1 MLHSHSYFTG
11 DLSFLIESSNQTA
24 LKTANQAIT
33 MQNNTTN
40 LTHKRVLGV
49 AIPIVLA
56 NATIPIL
63 GAVDTAVVGQ
73 LGLAVPIGAVGIG
86 AIIITAIYWL
96 FGFLRMGTT
105 GLTAQ
110 AIGSGDKSETSALLV
125 RGIIIGLVAGLILII
140 TQVPL
145 FLGALQLSPASI
157 EVEGLAQ
164 KYLEIRVYSAPAAIA
179 LFGITGWL
187 IAKEKTR
194 EVLLLQLALNGINIV
209 LDLVF
214 VLKLGWGVEGVAI
227 ATLIAEWSGL
237 IFGLWLAREGF
248 NNGYWKNWVQIFD
261 RARLVKMA
269 KVNSDIMIRSIL
281 LEIAFVSFLF
291 LGSSFDDAT
300 LAANQV
306 LIQFLN
312 ITAYAL
318 DGFAFAAE
326 ALVGQAL
333 GAKNRQLFRK
343 SVVMT
348 SQWGVGSVI
357 LMALAFFV
365 FGNNIINIMTTAEDV
380 RAVSYVYLPWMVLAP
395 LAGVAAWM
403 LDGIFIGATRTAD
416 MRNMM
421 FISFCIYL
429 IALALLLPAYGNHG
443 LWASLIIF
451 SIARGVTLGF
461 KYPALEGSI
470 DLK

>member
-1 MLHSHSYFTG
+1 
-11 DLSFLIESSNQTA
+11 
-24 LKTANQAIT
+24 
-33 MQNNTTN
+33 MQNNSTA
-40 LTHKRVLGV
+40 LSHKRVLGV

-73 LGLAVPIGAVGIG
+73 LGLAAPIGAVGIG

-110 AIGSGDKSETSALLV
+110 AIGSGDQPETSALLV
-125 RGIIIGLVAGLILII
+125 RGIIIGVVAGLILII
-140 TQVPL
+140 TQVPV

-157 EVEGLAQ
+157 EVEDLAQ
-164 KYLEIRVYSAPAAIA
+164 KYLQIRVYSAPAAIA

-194 EVLLLQLALNGINIV
+194 EVLLLQLALNGINIT

-237 IFGLWLAREGF
+237 LFGLWLAREGF

-261 RARLVKMA
+261 RVRLIQMA

-281 LEIAFVSFLF
+281 LEIGFVSFLF

-333 GAKNRQLFRK
+333 GAKNRPLFRRA
-343 SVVMT
+343 VVMT
-348 SQWGVGSVI
+348 SQWGLGSVI

-365 FGNNIINIMTTAEDV
+365 FGNSIINVMTTAEDV
-380 RAVSYVYLPWMVLAP
+380 RTVSYEYLPWMVAAP

-421 FISFCIYL
+421 FISFCVYL
-429 IALALLLPAYGNHG
+429 IALAILLPIYGNHG

-461 KYPALEGSI
+461 KYPALEASA

>member
-1 MLHSHSYFTG
+1 
-11 DLSFLIESSNQTA
+11 
-24 LKTANQAIT
+24 
-33 MQNNTTN
+33 
-40 LTHKRVLGV
+40 V

-110 AIGSGDKSETSALLV
+110 AIGSGDKPETSALLV
-125 RGIIIGLVAGLILII
+125 RGVIIGFTAGLILII
-140 TQVPL
+140 AQVPI
-145 FLGALQLSPASI
+145 FLGALQLSPASM
-157 EVEGLAQ
+157 EVESLAQ
-164 KYLEIRVYSAPAAIA
+164 KYLQIRVYSAPAAIA

-194 EVLLLQLALNGINIV
+194 AVLLLQLVLNGINIA

-248 NNGYWKNWVQIFD
+248 NNGYWKNWLQIFD
-261 RARLVKMA
+261 RARLMQMA

-281 LEIAFVSFLF
+281 LEISFVSFLF

-333 GAKNRQLFRK
+333 GAKNRPLFRRA
-343 SVVMT
+343 VVMT
-348 SQWGVGSVI
+348 SQWGLGSVI

-365 FGNNIINIMTTAEDV
+365 FGNSIINIMTTAQDV
-380 RAVSYVYLPWMVLAP
+380 RTVGYEYLPWMVIAP

-421 FISFCIYL
+421 FISFCVYL
-429 IALALLLPAYGNHG
+429 IALAILLPKYDNHG

-451 SIARGVTLGF
+451 SLARGITLGF
-461 KYPALEGSI
+461 KYPRLEASVGPN
-470 DLK
+470 

>member
-1 MLHSHSYFTG
+1 M
-11 DLSFLIESSNQTA
+11 
-24 LKTANQAIT
+24 
-33 MQNNTTN
+33 
-40 LTHKRVLGV
+40 

-110 AIGSGDKSETSALLV
+110 AIGSGDKPETSALLV
-125 RGIIIGLVAGLILII
+125 RGVIIGFTAGLILII
-140 TQVPL
+140 AQVPI
-145 FLGALQLSPASI
+145 FLGALQLSPASM
-157 EVEGLAQ
+157 EVESLAQ
-164 KYLEIRVYSAPAAIA
+164 KYLQIRVYSAPAAIA

-194 EVLLLQLALNGINIV
+194 AVLLLQLVLNGINIA

-248 NNGYWKNWVQIFD
+248 NNGYWKNWLQIFD
-261 RARLVKMA
+261 RVRLIQMA

-281 LEIAFVSFLF
+281 LEISFVSFLF

-333 GAKNRQLFRK
+333 GAKNRPLFRRA
-343 SVVMT
+343 VVMT
-348 SQWGVGSVI
+348 SQWGLGSVI

-365 FGNNIINIMTTAEDV
+365 FGNSIINIMTTAQDV
-380 RAVSYVYLPWMVLAP
+380 RTVGYEYLPWMVIAP

-429 IALALLLPAYGNHG
+429 IALAILLPKYGNHG

-451 SIARGVTLGF
+451 SLARGITLGF
-461 KYPALEGSI
+461 KYPRLEASVGPN
-470 DLK
+470 

>member
-1 MLHSHSYFTG
+1 
-11 DLSFLIESSNQTA
+11 
-24 LKTANQAIT
+24 
-33 MQNNTTN
+33 MQKNTTN

-125 RGIIIGLVAGLILII
+125 RGIIIGLVAGLILFIA
-140 TQVPL
+140 QVPL

-164 KYLEIRVYSAPAAIA
+164 KYLQIRVYSAPAAIA

-194 EVLLLQLALNGINIV
+194 EVLLLQLLLNGINII

-214 VLKLGWGVEGVAI
+214 VLELGWGVEGVAI
-227 ATLIAEWSGL
+227 ATVIAEWSGL

-261 RARLVKMA
+261 RARLIKMA
-269 KVNSDIMIRSIL
+269 RVNSDIMIRSIL
-281 LEIAFVSFLF
+281 LEIGFVSFLF

-333 GAKNRQLFRK
+333 GAKNRLLFRR
-343 SVVMT
+343 SVVIT

-357 LMALAFFV
+357 LMALAFYV
-365 FGNNIINIMTTAEDV
+365 FGESIIKVMTTAEDV
-380 RAVSYVYLPWMVLAP
+380 RLVSYDYLPWMVLAP

-403 LDGIFIGATRTAD
+403 LDGVFIGATRTAD

-421 FISFCIYL
+421 FVSFCIYV
-429 IALALLLPAYGNHG
+429 IALALLLPKYGNHG

-451 SIARGVTLGF
+451 SIARGITLGL
-461 KYPALEGSI
+461 KYPKLEASAGPN
-470 DLK
+470 

>member
-1 MLHSHSYFTG
+1 
-11 DLSFLIESSNQTA
+11 
-24 LKTANQAIT
+24 
-33 MQNNTTN
+33 MQNNSTA
-40 LTHKRVLGV
+40 LSHKRVLGV

-125 RGIIIGLVAGLILII
+125 RGIIIGVVAGLILII
-140 TQVPL
+140 TQVPV

-157 EVEGLAQ
+157 EVEDLAQ
-164 KYLEIRVYSAPAAIA
+164 KYLQIRVYSAPAAIA

-194 EVLLLQLALNGINIV
+194 AVLLLQLVLNGINIV

-237 IFGLWLAREGF
+237 IFGLWLVREGF
-248 NNGYWKNWVQIFD
+248 NNSYWKNWAQIFD
-261 RARLVKMA
+261 RVRLVQMA
-269 KVNSDIMIRSIL
+269 KVNGDIMIRSIL
-281 LEIAFVSFLF
+281 LEIGFVSFLF
-291 LGSSFDDAT
+291 LGSSFNDAT
-300 LAANQV
+300 LAANQI
-306 LIQFLN
+306 LIQFLS
-312 ITAYAL
+312 ITVHAL

-326 ALVGQAL
+326 TLVGQAL
-333 GAKNRQLFRK
+333 GAKNRPLFRRA
-343 SVVMT
+343 VVMT
-348 SQWGVGSVI
+348 SQWGLGTVI
-357 LMALAFFV
+357 LMALSFFV
-365 FGNNIINIMTTAEDV
+365 FGNSIINIMTTAEDV
-380 RAVSYVYLPWMVLAP
+380 RTVSYEYLPWMVAAP

-421 FISFCIYL
+421 FISFCVYL
-429 IALALLLPAYGNHG
+429 VALAILLPIYGNHG

-461 KYPALEGSI
+461 KYPALEASA
-470 DLK
+470 D

>member
-1 MLHSHSYFTG
+1 
-11 DLSFLIESSNQTA
+11 
-24 LKTANQAIT
+24 

-110 AIGSGDKSETSALLV
+110 AIGSVDKSETSALLV

-140 TQVPL
+140 AQVPL

-164 KYLEIRVYSAPAAIA
+164 KYLQIRVYSAPAAIA

-194 EVLLLQLALNGINIV
+194 AVLILQLLLNGINII

-227 ATLIAEWSGL
+227 ATVIAEWSGL

-261 RARLVKMA
+261 RTRLVQMA

-281 LEIAFVSFLF
+281 LEIGFVSFLF

-333 GAKNRQLFRK
+333 GAKNRQIFRK
-343 SVVMT
+343 SAVMT

-403 LDGIFIGATRTAD
+403 LDGIFIGATRTTD

-421 FISFCIYL
+421 FISFCVYL
-429 IALALLLPAYGNHG
+429 IALALLLPSYGNHG

>member
-1 MLHSHSYFTG
+1 MNP
-11 DLSFLIESSNQTA
+11 SST
-24 LKTANQAIT
+24 K
-33 MQNNTTN
+33 

-63 GAVDTAVVGQ
+63 GAVDTGVVGQ
-73 LGLAVPIGAVGIG
+73 MGLAAPIGAVGIG
-86 AIIITAIYWL
+86 AIIISAIYWL

-110 AIGSGDKSETSALLV
+110 AIGSNDHSETSALLV
-125 RGIIIGLVAGLILII
+125 RGILIGLGAGLVLIM
-140 TQVPL
+140 TQIPL
-145 FLGALQLSPASI
+145 FSAALGVAPASF
-157 EVEGLAQ
+157 EVESLAQ
-164 KYLEIRVYSAPAAIA
+164 EYLKIRVYSAPAAIA
-179 LFGITGWL
+179 IFGITGWL
-187 IAKEKTR
+187 IANERTR
-194 EVLLLQLALNGINIV
+194 AVLVLMLLINSINIV
-209 LDLVF
+209 LDFVF
-214 VLKLGWGVEGVAI
+214 VLRLGWGVEGVAF

-237 IFGLWLAREGF
+237 FFGLWLARKGF
-248 NNGYWKNWVQIFD
+248 KNGYWKNWSQIFD
-261 RARLVKMA
+261 RARLTKMA
-269 KVNSDIMIRSIL
+269 KVNSDILIRSVL

-312 ITAYAL
+312 ITAYAM

-326 ALVGQAL
+326 ALVGKAL
-333 GAKNRQLFRK
+333 GAKNRLIFRR
-343 SVVMT
+343 SAVMT
-348 SQWGVGSVI
+348 SQWGFGSVVV
-357 LMALAFFV
+357 MALAFYV
-365 FGNNIINIMTTAEDV
+365 FGNTIINVMTTAEDV
-380 RAVSYVYLPWMVLAP
+380 RAASYEYLPWMVLAP
-395 LAGVAAWM
+395 LVGAAAWM

-429 IALALLLPAYGNHG
+429 IALALLLPKYGNHG

-451 SIARGVTLGF
+451 SIARGLTLCY
-461 KYPALEGSI
+461 KYPNLEASVE
-470 DLK
+470 D

>member
-1 MLHSHSYFTG
+1 MQTNPK
-11 DLSFLIESSNQTA
+11 DLS
-24 LKTANQAIT
+24 
-33 MQNNTTN
+33 
-40 LTHKRVLGV
+40 HKRVLGV

-73 LGLAVPIGAVGIG
+73 LGLAAPIGAVGIG

-110 AIGSGDKSETSALLV
+110 AIGSGDKPETSALLV
-125 RGIIIGLVAGLILII
+125 RGVIIGFTAGLILII
-140 TQVPL
+140 AQVPI
-145 FLGALQLSPASI
+145 FLGALQLSPASM
-157 EVEGLAQ
+157 EVESLAQ
-164 KYLEIRVYSAPAAIA
+164 KYLQIRVYSAPAAIA

-194 EVLLLQLALNGINIV
+194 AVLLLQLVLNGINIA

-248 NNGYWKNWVQIFD
+248 NNGYWKNWLQIFD
-261 RARLVKMA
+261 RVRLIQMA

-281 LEIAFVSFLF
+281 LEISFVSFLF

-333 GAKNRQLFRK
+333 GAKNRPLFRRA
-343 SVVMT
+343 VVMT
-348 SQWGVGSVI
+348 SQWGLGSVI

-365 FGNNIINIMTTAEDV
+365 FGNSIINIMTTAQDV
-380 RAVSYVYLPWMVLAP
+380 RTVGYEYLPWMVIAP
-395 LAGVAAWM
+395 LAGAAAWM

-429 IALALLLPAYGNHG
+429 IALAILLPKYGNHG

-451 SIARGVTLGF
+451 SLARGITLGF
-461 KYPALEGSI
+461 KYPRLEASVGPN
-470 DLK
+470 

>member
-1 MLHSHSYFTG
+1 
-11 DLSFLIESSNQTA
+11 
-24 LKTANQAIT
+24 
-33 MQNNTTN
+33 
-40 LTHKRVLGV
+40 V

-110 AIGSGDKSETSALLV
+110 ALGSGDKSETSALLV
-125 RGIIIGLVAGLILII
+125 RGILIGLVAGLVLIVA
-140 TQVPL
+140 QVPL
-145 FLGALQLSPASI
+145 FFGALQLSPASL
-157 EVEGLAQ
+157 EVEDLAQ
-164 KYLEIRVYSAPAAIA
+164 KYLQIRVYSAPAAIA

-194 EVLLLQLALNGINIV
+194 AVLLLQLALNGINII

-248 NNGYWKNWVQIFD
+248 NNGYWKNWVQIFN
-261 RARLVKMA
+261 RVRLVQMA
-269 KVNSDIMIRSIL
+269 KVNGDIMVRSIM
-281 LEIAFVSFLF
+281 LEIGFVSFLF
-291 LGSSFDDAT
+291 LGASFDDAT
-300 LAANQV
+300 LAANQI
-306 LIQFLN
+306 LIQFLS
-312 ITAYAL
+312 IAVHAL

-326 ALVGQAL
+326 TLVGQAL
-333 GAKNRQLFRK
+333 GAKNRPLFRRV
-343 SVVMT
+343 VVMT
-348 SQWGVGSVI
+348 SQWGLGSVA
-357 LMALAFFV
+357 LMALVFFV
-365 FGNNIINIMTTAEDV
+365 FGNSIINIMTTAEDV
-380 RAVSYVYLPWMVLAP
+380 RAVSNEYLPWIVLAP

-421 FISFCIYL
+421 FISFCVYL
-429 IALALLLPAYGNHG
+429 IALVLLLPSYGNHG

-461 KYPALEGSI
+461 KYPALEASVE
-470 DLK
+470 LK

>member
-1 MLHSHSYFTG
+1 
-11 DLSFLIESSNQTA
+11 
-24 LKTANQAIT
+24 

-40 LTHKRVLGV
+40 LTHRRVLGV

-140 TQVPL
+140 AQVPL
-145 FLGALQLSPASI
+145 FLGALQISPASI

-164 KYLEIRVYSAPAAIA
+164 KYLQIRVYSAPAAIA

-194 EVLLLQLALNGINIV
+194 EVLILQLLLNGINIL

-214 VLKLGWGVEGVAI
+214 VLKIGWGVEGVAI

-248 NNGYWKNWVQIFD
+248 NNGYWRNWVQILD
-261 RARLVKMA
+261 RARLVQMA
-269 KVNSDIMIRSIL
+269 RVNSDIMIRSIL
-281 LEIAFVSFLF
+281 LEIGFVSFLF

-326 ALVGQAL
+326 ALVGKAL
-333 GAKNRQLFRK
+333 GAKNRLLFRR
-343 SVVMT
+343 SVVIT

-357 LMALAFFV
+357 LMALAFYI
-365 FGNNIINIMTTAEDV
+365 FGESIIKVMTTAEDV
-380 RAVSYVYLPWMVLAP
+380 RQVSYEYLPWMVLAP
-395 LAGVAAWM
+395 LVGVAAWM

-421 FISFCIYL
+421 FISFCIYV
-429 IALALLLPAYGNHG
+429 IALAVLLPKYGNHG

-451 SIARGVTLGF
+451 SVARGITLGF
-461 KYPALEGSI
+461 KYPRLEASSGSN
-470 DLK
+470 

>member
-1 MLHSHSYFTG
+1 MQTNFTG
-11 DLSFLIESSNQTA
+11 LS
-24 LKTANQAIT
+24 
-33 MQNNTTN
+33 
-40 LTHKRVLGV
+40 HKRVLGV

-73 LGLAVPIGAVGIG
+73 LGLAAPIGAVGIG

-110 AIGSGDKSETSALLV
+110 AIGSGDKPETSALLV
-125 RGIIIGLVAGLILII
+125 RGIIIGLVAGLVLII
-140 TQVPL
+140 AQVPI
-145 FLGALQLSPASI
+145 FLGALQLSPASM
-157 EVEGLAQ
+157 EVESLAQ
-164 KYLEIRVYSAPAAIA
+164 KYLQIRVYSAPAAIA

-194 EVLLLQLALNGINIV
+194 EVLLLQLALNGINIT

-248 NNGYWKNWVQIFD
+248 NNGYWKNWIQIFD
-261 RARLVKMA
+261 RVRLIQMA

-281 LEIAFVSFLF
+281 LEIGFVSFLF

-333 GAKNRQLFRK
+333 GAKNRPLFRRA
-343 SVVMT
+343 VIMT
-348 SQWGVGSVI
+348 SQWGLGSVI

-365 FGNNIINIMTTAEDV
+365 FGNSIINVMTTAEDV
-380 RAVSYVYLPWMVLAP
+380 RVVSYEYLPWMVAAP

-429 IALALLLPAYGNHG
+429 IALALLLPNYGNHG

-461 KYPALEGSI
+461 KYPALEKSSEH
-470 DLK
+470 

>member
-1 MLHSHSYFTG
+1 MQTNFTG
-11 DLSFLIESSNQTA
+11 LS
-24 LKTANQAIT
+24 
-33 MQNNTTN
+33 
-40 LTHKRVLGV
+40 HKRVLGV

-73 LGLAVPIGAVGIG
+73 LGLAAPIGAVGIG

-110 AIGSGDKSETSALLV
+110 AIGSGDKPETSALLV
-125 RGIIIGLVAGLILII
+125 RGIIIGLVAGLVLII
-140 TQVPL
+140 AQVPI
-145 FLGALQLSPASI
+145 FLGALQLSPASM
-157 EVEGLAQ
+157 EVESLAQ
-164 KYLEIRVYSAPAAIA
+164 KYLQIRVYSAPAAIA

-194 EVLLLQLALNGINIV
+194 EVLLLQLALNGINIT

-248 NNGYWKNWVQIFD
+248 NNGYWKNWIQIFD
-261 RARLVKMA
+261 RVRLIQMA

-281 LEIAFVSFLF
+281 LEIGFVSFLF

-333 GAKNRQLFRK
+333 GAKNRPLFRRA
-343 SVVMT
+343 VIMT
-348 SQWGVGSVI
+348 SQWGLGSVI

-365 FGNNIINIMTTAEDV
+365 FGNSIINVMTTAEDV
-380 RAVSYVYLPWMVLAP
+380 RVVSYEYLPWMVAAP

-429 IALALLLPAYGNHG
+429 IALALLLPNYGNHG

-461 KYPALEGSI
+461 KYPALEKSSGN
-470 DLK
+470 